1 MEETMATLKKVQ
13 VTLELPAD
21 MARLSKDEVDS
32 LKNIFK
38 TEVANVLSSKVP
50 ESLLSIIIR
59 NTKPGGGGGSGLMA
73 SKKSSKPRKAVAKK
87 KKR

>member
-1 MEETMATLKKVQ
+1 MATMKKVQ

-21 MARLSKDEVDS
+21 MSKLSKDEVDN
-32 LKNIFK
+32 LKKIFK

-59 NTKPGGGGGSGLMA
+59 NTKPGGGGSGLMA
-73 SKKSSKPRKAVAKK
+73 TSKKPKAGKAAGKK
-87 KKR
+87 SGKNR